1 LTDVRKPAPES
12 GLTPAQ
18 QNAAEV
24 IRWRVVQD
32 LQPADRIEDAAR
44 TWLRATGQRASRELV
59 QKMADWVRREA

>member
-1 LTDVRKPAPES
+1 MRKPPPES

-32 LQPADRIEDAAR
+32 LQPADRVEDAAR
-44 TWLRATGQRASRELV
+44 AWLRATGQRASAELV
-59 QKMADWVRREA
+59 RKMADWVRREA

>member
-1 LTDVRKPAPES
+1 MRKPAPES